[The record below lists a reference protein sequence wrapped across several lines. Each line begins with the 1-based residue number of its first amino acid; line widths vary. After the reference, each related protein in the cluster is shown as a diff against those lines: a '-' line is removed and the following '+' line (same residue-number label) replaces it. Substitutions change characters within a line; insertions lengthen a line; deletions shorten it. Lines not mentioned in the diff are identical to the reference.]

1 MPEDA
6 DRLRGHWWPRPGWR
20 PGRVM
25 LTWHLTFEHATAL
38 HQLVTEFQLSLA
50 DLPGLNLVPVEWL
63 HLTIQG
69 VGYEDETPAGDVEA
83 VIECVQER
91 VADLRPFAL
100 TFTRPRIYGEA
111 IAFRPEPAEPLQQL
125 LVAIR
130 GGIADARGHDNVPTG
145 PEQLRGFHP
154 HVTIAYSS
162 IDADAKPYSSALAGV
177 ETSPATLMA
186 NTVNL
191 IRQQRLLDPTWQYQ
205 WHTNASAHLG
215 RAK

>member
-6 DRLRGHWWPRPGWR
+6 DRLRDHWWPRPGWR
-20 PGRVM
+20 PGRIM
-25 LTWHLTFEHATAL
+25 LTWHLTFDHAAEL
-38 HQLVTEFQLSLA
+38 HQLVREFQSTLA

-69 VGYEDETPAGDVEA
+69 VGYEDETPAEDVAA

-91 VADLRPFAL
+91 VANLGAFDL

-111 IAFRPEPAEPLQQL
+111 IAFRPEPAKPLQQL
-125 LVAIR
+125 LVATR
-130 GGIADARGHDNVPTG
+130 HGIADARGPENVPTG

-162 IDADAKPYSSALAGV
+162 IDAEARPYSAALTTV
-177 ETSPATLMA
+177 DPEPLVVPVSNVTL
-186 NTVNL
+186 L
-191 IRQQRLLDPTWQYQ
+191 RLDRQLDPHWLYRWTSVAQ
-205 WHTNASAHLG
+205 ASLPY
-215 RAK
+215 

>member
-20 PGRVM
+20 PGRIM
-25 LTWHLTFEHATAL
+25 LTWHLTFEHATEL
-38 HQLVTEFQLSLA
+38 HQLVTKFQHTLA

-63 HLTIQG
+63 HVTIQG
-69 VGYEDETPAGDVEA
+69 VGYEDETPAKDVEA

-91 VADLRPFAL
+91 VADHPAFNL

-130 GGIADARGHDNVPTG
+130 HGIAEARGPENVPTG

-162 IDADAKPYSSALAGV
+162 IDADARPYSTALAAVAPEGV
-177 ETSPATLMA
+177 AVPVSHITL
-186 NTVNL
+186 L
-191 IRQQRLLDPTWQYQ
+191 RLDRQLDPHWLYRWT
-205 WHTNASAHLG
+205 AAARVRLSSD
-215 RAK
+215 